1 MNKWDS
7 KRIAFIAILIAMSI
21 SFVIIGTRF
30 VAITSFPS
38 LKLSLAG
45 LPIKIIGFI
54 FGPVIGFITGFTTD
68 VISFIF
74 MPAFYFPLYSVAL
87 GVSGMLPG
95 LSAIFFNYFY
105 KKLSRINVIK
115 RNNMKLTLIFHEM
128 KISLLSNDQKKFQN
142 LEKKY
147 HQLMIKND
155 KIKEWKNEKYQLNF
169 GLISSI
175 TLLLIVMFVLTVI
188 IHFIPQSHI
197 DAAFNKNSFLSI
209 FTNKLVFIAI
219 IALGIITSIGAIL
232 IARFKMKQNNFL
244 QFVCIVTFVVFTE
257 YLNIPI
263 IAYADEK
270 GLKLDFEASM
280 IASLATSMIKIWF
293 NLVII
298 SFSIKIVLPLINKKT
313 FNGY

>member
-1 MNKWDS
+1 MILNNNLGLGLNNKGAETMNITE
-7 KRIAFIAILIAMSI
+7 RINLNKKQNMEALYNGAAINKH
-21 SFVIIGTRF
+21 IIESMGED
-30 VAITSFPS
+30 IDCS
-38 LKLSLAG
+38 LL
-45 LPIKIIGFI
+45 
-54 FGPVIGFITGFTTD
+54 
-68 VISFIF
+68 
-74 MPAFYFPLYSVAL
+74 
-87 GVSGMLPG
+87 
-95 LSAIFFNYFY
+95 NNNQ
-105 KKLSRINVIK
+105 KKL
-115 RNNMKLTLIFHEM
+115 
-128 KISLLSNDQKKFQN
+128 QN